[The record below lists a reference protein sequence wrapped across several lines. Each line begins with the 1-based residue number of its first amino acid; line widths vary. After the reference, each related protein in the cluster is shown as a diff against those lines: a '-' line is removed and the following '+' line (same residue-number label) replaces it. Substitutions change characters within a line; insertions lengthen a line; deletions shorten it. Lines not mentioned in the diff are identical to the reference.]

1 MSSPMTQEQRY
12 IKMTETPISRL
23 IPSLAVPTIISML
36 VTSIYNMADTFFV
49 SQISTSASAAV
60 GVSYS
65 LMSMI
70 QALGFT
76 LGMGSG
82 NYLSRV
88 LGSRDTEKAERIAS
102 TGFYSAIFVGLLF
115 ALICLPNL
123 DRVVRL
129 LGATDTIAPYAKDYA
144 RYILIAAPVM
154 TGALSMNNLLRFQGL
169 AVYSMIG
176 ITTGGILNMILD
188 PIFIFGLDLGISGA
202 ALATAISQCISF
214 GILFFQSL
222 LRKDC
227 VHLKPGKITLSFSLY
242 GEILHGGIPSLCR
255 QGVASFATAAL
266 NLAANPFG
274 DAAIA
279 ALSIVSRYMM
289 FIVSAMIGFGQGFQP
304 VCGFNFGAKR
314 YDRVLESFWFC
325 VKVSAVFLTTLAVV
339 SFIGAPQIMRV
350 FRKEDLDVIEIG
362 TWAMRFQ
369 CLTLPLSAWIVM
381 SNMLT
386 QTIGY
391 GFRASFVAA
400 GRQGLFLIPALFV
413 LPVRFGIRGLQW
425 CQPVADALTFV
436 LGAVIVLGIL
446 KELKGKAAEADKEPR
461 NVA

>member
-1 MSSPMTQEQRY
+1 
-12 IKMTETPISRL
+12 
-23 IPSLAVPTIISML
+23 
-36 VTSIYNMADTFFV
+36 
-49 SQISTSASAAV
+49 
-60 GVSYS
+60 
-65 LMSMI
+65 
-70 QALGFT
+70 
-76 LGMGSG
+76 MGSG

-129 LGATDTIAPYAKDYA
+129 LGATDSIAPYAKDYA

-227 VHLKPGKITLSFSLY
+227 VRLKPGKITLSLSLY

-255 QGVASFATAAL
+255 QGVASIATAAL

-289 FIVSAMIGFGQGFQP
+289 FIASAMIGFGQGFQP

-350 FRKEDLDVIEIG
+350 FGKEDLDVIEIG

-436 LGAVIVLGIL
+436 LGAVIILGIL

>member
-1 MSSPMTQEQRY
+1 MTQEERY

-23 IPSLAVPTIISML
+23 IPSLAIPTIISML

-49 SQISTSASAAV
+49 SRISTSASAAV

-65 LMSMI
+65 LMAMI

-88 LGSRDTEKAERIAS
+88 LGSRDEEKAERIAS
-102 TGFYSAIFVGLLF
+102 TGFYA
-115 ALICLPNL
+115 AICLPNL
-123 DRVVRL
+123 DLLVRL

-144 RYILIAAPVM
+144 KYILMAAPVM

-188 PIFIFGLDLGISGA
+188 PIFIFGLNLGISGA
-202 ALATAISQCISF
+202 ALATAFSQCISF

-227 VHLKPGKITLSFSLY
+227 VHLKPGKITLSLSLY

-255 QGVASFATAAL
+255 QGVASIATAAL
-266 NLAANPFG
+266 NVAANPFG

-289 FIVSAMIGFGQGFQP
+289 FIGSAMIGFGQGFQP

-314 YDRVLESFWFC
+314 YDRVLEAFWFC
-325 VKVSAVFLTTLAVV
+325 VKVAVVFLVTLSVV
-339 SFIGAPQIMRV
+339 SFVGAPQIMRI

-362 TWAMRFQ
+362 TWALRFQ
-369 CLTLPLSAWIVM
+369 CVTLPLSAWIVM
-381 SNMLT
+381 SNMMT

-391 GFRASFVAA
+391 GFRASLVAA

-413 LPVRFGIRGLQW
+413 LPVKFGIRGLQL

-436 LGAVIVLGIL
+436 LGVVIVLGIL
-446 KELKGKAAEADKEPR
+446 RELKEKQEQVE
-461 NVA
+461 

>member
-1 MSSPMTQEQRY
+1 MRSPMTQEERY

-23 IPSLAVPTIISML
+23 IPSLAIPTIISML

-49 SQISTSASAAV
+49 SRISTSASAAV

-65 LMSMI
+65 LMAMI

-88 LGSRDTEKAERIAS
+88 LGSRDEEKAERIAS
-102 TGFYSAIFVGLLF
+102 TGFYTAIFVGLVF
-115 ALICLPNL
+115 AAICLPNL
-123 DRVVRL
+123 DLLVRL

-144 RYILIAAPVM
+144 KYILMAAPVM

-188 PIFIFGLDLGISGA
+188 PIFIFGLNLGISGA
-202 ALATAISQCISF
+202 ALATAFSQCISF

-227 VHLKPGKITLSFSLY
+227 VHLKPGKITLSLSLY

-255 QGVASFATAAL
+255 QGVASIATAAL
-266 NLAANPFG
+266 NVAANPFG

-289 FIVSAMIGFGQGFQP
+289 FIGSAMIGFGQGFQ
-304 VCGFNFGAKR
+304 FNFMGIWNEYFIALIFANGNDKIR
-314 YDRVLESFWFC
+314 
-325 VKVSAVFLTTLAVV
+325 TL
-339 SFIGAPQIMRV
+339 SMGLQNMITSMTYTGN
-350 FRKEDLDVIEIG
+350 
-362 TWAMRFQ
+362 WA
-369 CLTLPLSAWIVM
+369 
-381 SNMLT
+381 
-386 QTIGY
+386 
-391 GFRASFVAA
+391 
-400 GRQGLFLIPALFV
+400 GLFASIMIVFMPTFILYLF
-413 LPVRFGIRGLQW
+413 LSEKI
-425 CQPVADALTFV
+425 VAGVTGGGV
-436 LGAVIVLGIL
+436 
-446 KELKGKAAEADKEPR
+446 KG
-461 NVA
+461 

>member
-65 LMSMI
+65 LMAMI

-227 VHLKPGKITLSFSLY
+227 VHLKPGKITLSLSLY

-255 QGVASFATAAL
+255 QGVASIATAAL

-289 FIVSAMIGFGQGFQP
+289 FIGSAMIGFGQGFQP
-304 VCGFNFGAKR
+304 VCGFNYGAGL
-314 YDRVLESFWFC
+314 YSRVKQGFWFC
-325 VKVSAVFLTTLAVV
+325 VKTSTCFLFAV
-339 SFIGAPQIMRV
+339 G
-350 FRKEDLDVIEIG
+350 
-362 TWAMRFQ
+362 
-369 CLTLPLSAWIVM
+369 
-381 SNMLT
+381 
-386 QTIGY
+386 
-391 GFRASFVAA
+391 
-400 GRQGLFLIPALFV
+400 
-413 LPVRFGIRGLQW
+413 
-425 CQPVADALTFV
+425 V
-436 LGAVIVLGIL
+436 LGGHRLCTPAGGSVPG
-446 KELKGKAAEADKEPR
+446 
-461 NVA
+461 

>member
-1 MSSPMTQEQRY
+1 
-12 IKMTETPISRL
+12 
-23 IPSLAVPTIISML
+23 ML

-227 VHLKPGKITLSFSLY
+227 VHLKPGKITLSLSLY

-255 QGVASFATAAL
+255 QGVASIATAAL

-289 FIVSAMIGFGQGFQP
+289 FIGSAMIGFGQGFQP

-325 VKVSAVFLTTLAVV
+325 VKVSAVFLTALAVV

-350 FRKEDLDVIEIG
+350 FRKEDLDVIEIAFRLDRHVQHADPDYRIRIPGVLCRCGPSG
-362 TWAMRFQ
+362 TVPDPGPVCSSGPVWN
-369 CLTLPLSAWIVM
+369 P
-381 SNMLT
+381 
-386 QTIGY
+386 G
-391 GFRASFVAA
+391 AA
-400 GRQGLFLIPALFV
+400 VVPAGGGCSDVCAGSGDRTWDFE
-413 LPVRFGIRGLQW
+413 
-425 CQPVADALTFV
+425 
-436 LGAVIVLGIL
+436 GAERKSSGS
-446 KELKGKAAEADKEPR
+446 G
-461 NVA
+461 

>member
-1 MSSPMTQEQRY
+1 MQNKDEALGTQ
-12 IKMTETPISRL
+12 PIGKL
-23 IPSLAVPTIISML
+23 MLSLALPAVAAQFINML
-36 VTSIYNMADTFFV
+36 YNIVDRIY
-49 SQISTSASAAV
+49 I
-60 GVSYS
+60 
-65 LMSMI
+65 
-70 QALGFT
+70 
-76 LGMGSG
+76 G
-82 NYLSRV
+82 NIP
-88 LGSRDTEKAERIAS
+88 G
-102 TGFYSAIFVGLLF
+102 
-115 ALICLPNL
+115 
-123 DRVVRL
+123 
-129 LGATDTIAPYAKDYA
+129 
-144 RYILIAAPVM
+144 
-154 TGALSMNNLLRFQGL
+154 TGALALTGVGVTFPIILLVSAFAAFAGMGGAPLASIQLGAGNREGAEKILGNCFSMLLVLSVTLTVIFSIFKTPLLYMFGASDAIIGYAEDYISIYLAGTIFVQLALGLNTFISAQGHATVAML
-169 AVYSMIG
+169 SVLIGAVIN
-176 ITTGGILNMILD
+176 IVLD
-188 PIFIFGLDLGISGA
+188 PVFIFVFGMGVSGA

-227 VHLKPGKITLSFSLY
+227 VHLKPGKITLSLSLY

-255 QGVASFATAAL
+255 QGVASIATAAL

-289 FIVSAMIGFGQGFQP
+289 FIGSAMIGFGQGFQP

-325 VKVSAVFLTTLAVV
+325 VKVSAVFLMTLAVV

-446 KELKGKAAEADKEPR
+446 KELKGKAVEADKEPR

>member
-1 MSSPMTQEQRY
+1 MRSPMTQEERY

-23 IPSLAVPTIISML
+23 IPSLAIPTIISML

-49 SQISTSASAAV
+49 SRISTSASAAV

-65 LMSMI
+65 LMAMI

-88 LGSRDTEKAERIAS
+88 LGSRDEEKAERIAS
-102 TGFYSAIFVGLLF
+102 TGFYTGFFVGLVFLM
-115 ALICLPNL
+115 
-123 DRVVRL
+123 
-129 LGATDTIAPYAKDYA
+129 
-144 RYILIAAPVM
+144 AAPVM

-188 PIFIFGLDLGISGA
+188 PILIFGLNLGISGA
-202 ALATAISQCISF
+202 ALATALSQCISF

-227 VHLKPGKITLSFSLY
+227 VHLKPGKITLSLSLY

-255 QGVASFATAAL
+255 QGVASIATAAL
-266 NLAANPFG
+266 NVAANPFG

-289 FIVSAMIGFGQGFQP
+289 FIGSAMIGFGQGFQP

-314 YDRVLESFWFC
+314 YDRVLEAFWFC
-325 VKVSAVFLTTLAVV
+325 VKVAVVFLVTLSVV
-339 SFIGAPQIMRV
+339 SFVGAPQIMRI

-362 TWAMRFQ
+362 TWALRFQ
-369 CLTLPLSAWIVM
+369 CVTLPLSAWIVM
-381 SNMLT
+381 SNMMT

-391 GFRASFVAA
+391 GFRASLVAA

-413 LPVRFGIRGLQW
+413 LPVKFGIRGLQL

-436 LGAVIVLGIL
+436 LGVVIVLGIL
-446 KELKGKAAEADKEPR
+446 RELKEKQEQAE
-461 NVA
+461 

>member
-1 MSSPMTQEQRY
+1 MTQEERY

-23 IPSLAVPTIISML
+23 IPSLAIPTIISML

-49 SQISTSASAAV
+49 SRISTSASAAV

-65 LMSMI
+65 LMAMI

-88 LGSRDTEKAERIAS
+88 LGSRDEEKAERIAS
-102 TGFYSAIFVGLLF
+102 TGFYTAIFVGLVF
-115 ALICLPNL
+115 AAICLPNL
-123 DRVVRL
+123 DLLVRL

-144 RYILIAAPVM
+144 KYILMAAPVM

-188 PIFIFGLDLGISGA
+188 PIFIFGLNLGISGA
-202 ALATAISQCISF
+202 ALATALSQCISF

-227 VHLKPGKITLSFSLY
+227 VHLKPGKITFSLY

-255 QGVASFATAAL
+255 QGVASIATAAL
-266 NLAANPFG
+266 NVAANPFG

-289 FIVSAMIGFGQGFQP
+289 FIGSAMIGFGQGFQP

-314 YDRVLESFWFC
+314 YDRVLEAFWFC
-325 VKVSAVFLTTLAVV
+325 VKVAVVFLVTLSVV
-339 SFIGAPQIMRV
+339 SFVGAPQIMRI

-362 TWAMRFQ
+362 TWALRFQ
-369 CLTLPLSAWIVM
+369 CVTLPLSAWIVM
-381 SNMLT
+381 SNMMT

-391 GFRASFVAA
+391 GFRASLVAA

-413 LPVRFGIRGLQW
+413 LPVKFGIRGLQL

-436 LGAVIVLGIL
+436 LGVVIVLGIL
-446 KELKGKAAEADKEPR
+446 RELKEKQEQAE
-461 NVA
+461 

>member
-23 IPSLAVPTIISML
+23 IPSLAIPTIISML

-129 LGATDTIAPYAKDYA
+129 LGATDTITPYAKDYA

-227 VHLKPGKITLSFSLY
+227 VHLKPGKITLSLSLY

-255 QGVASFATAAL
+255 QGVASIATAAL

-289 FIVSAMIGFGQGFQP
+289 FIGSAMIGFGQGFQP
-304 VCGFNFGAKR
+304 VCGFNYGAR
-314 YDRVLESFWFC
+314 LYHRVKEGFWFC
-325 VKVSAVFLTTLAVV
+325 VKVAAVFLLV
-339 SFIGAPQIMRV
+339 IGALGFAFAPQLIAL
-350 FRKEDLDVIEIG
+350 FRDDPGVIAIG
-362 TWAMRFQ
+362 TVALRFQ
-369 CLTLPLSAWIVM
+369 CVTFFFQAWITM
-381 SNMLT
+381 SNMML
-386 QTIGY
+386 QTIG
-391 GFRASFVAA
+391 RTVPATFVAMS
-400 GRQGLFLIPALFV
+400 RQGIFFIPLVWLLSLSPLGLLGVQMAQSVSDLLTLAAAVPIQLYV
-413 LPVRFGIRGLQW
+413 LRQMSQM
-425 CQPVADALTFV
+425 QPARV
-436 LGAVIVLGIL
+436 
-446 KELKGKAAEADKEPR
+446 
-461 NVA
+461 

>member
-1 MSSPMTQEQRY
+1 MTQEQRY

-23 IPSLAVPTIISML
+23 IPSLAIPTIISML

-65 LMSMI
+65 LMAMI

-214 GILFFQSL
+214 GILFFPEYIEKRLCSFKTW
-222 LRKDC
+222 KD
-227 VHLKPGKITLSFSLY
+227 H
-242 GEILHGGIPSLCR
+242 
-255 QGVASFATAAL
+255 
-266 NLAANPFG
+266 
-274 DAAIA
+274 
-279 ALSIVSRYMM
+279 
-289 FIVSAMIGFGQGFQP
+289 
-304 VCGFNFGAKR
+304 
-314 YDRVLESFWFC
+314 
-325 VKVSAVFLTTLAVV
+325 
-339 SFIGAPQIMRV
+339 
-350 FRKEDLDVIEIG
+350 
-362 TWAMRFQ
+362 
-369 CLTLPLSAWIVM
+369 TLPFTLRRDPSRRNPIPLPSGRCKYCHCGIKPCGKPLRGRGNRGTFDREPLHDVYR
-381 SNMLT
+381 LRHDR
-386 QTIGY
+386 I
-391 GFRASFVAA
+391 RAGLPA
-400 GRQGLFLIPALFV
+400 G
-413 LPVRFGIRGLQW
+413 VRIQLRSE
-425 CQPVADALTFV
+425 
-436 LGAVIVLGIL
+436 AV
-446 KELKGKAAEADKEPR
+446 
-461 NVA
+461 